1 MSVPK
6 RYTDAQKRE
15 MVRRY
20 IGGETLKAIANDIG
34 CSIATVSDYVNKHF
48 RGELVLEDNT
58 ERNDTMDI
66 EEKNIE
72 TKETTAAVGA
82 ATVVKENL
90 ALTERPKSPYTYDN
104 TEAAFCQALLTQILE
119 LADDIVIA
127 LGQADSVEAAQHAGM
142 IKGLAVALGK
152 VWKAQS

>member
-1 MSVPK
+1 MSAPK

-20 IGGETLKAIANDIG
+20 IAGETLKAIANDIG

-48 RGELVLEDNT
+48 RGELALEDNH
-58 ERNDTMDI
+58 ERNDTVSDMTMTNEGKI
-66 EEKNIE
+66 VVK
-72 TKETTAAVGA
+72 KETPAAA
-82 ATVVKENL
+82 ATATDEKPNASKYSSYL
-90 ALTERPKSPYTYDN
+90 YDSTEKQ
-104 TEAAFCQALLTQILE
+104 FCQALLTQIME
-119 LADDIVIA
+119 LADDIVTA

-152 VWKAQS
+152 VYK